1 MVAAGEEA
9 TEGYREV
16 IRYMEEKVK
25 GAKNKEE
32 AWESS
37 EEEDGYDYGLEC
49 EEVFYRRER

>member
-1 MVAAGEEA
+1 MAAGEEEA
-9 TEGYREV
+9 EGYREV

-37 EEEDGYDYGLEC
+37 EEEDGYDYGQEC
-49 EEVFYRRER
+49 EEVFCRRDR